1 MKKFIKLQL
10 LAIAVVFYSCG
21 SGKMDVPTAQTVD
34 FTVNL
39 NDRSND
45 TFKVEVAPPVLS
57 EDNNI
62 YQFAATAPGTYQVM
76 DIGRYV
82 TSFAAFDKNGNEI
95 GTKHLS
101 TNQFELS
108 TPEKIA
114 KIEYQIS
121 ETWDT
126 PVEVNPIYLMCGTS
140 IENDHTLINGQ
151 AVFGYFK
158 GMQGSPLKIRL
169 DYPEKWHIGTALTL
183 SSDGTYW
190 ASDYDKAVDSP
201 ILLGNLTKASLDVQG
216 TNIDV
221 YTYSKTSQITS
232 NQVLETLKNMLL
244 SASGFL
250 NGLPVKH
257 YTFLFVFEDKTAGAW
272 EHSYSSEY
280 IYKEAPWKDLKS
292 SISHVTAHEFFHV
305 VTPLNLHSQIIAHFN
320 FITPVPSEHLWLY
333 EGTTEWASNM
343 MLFRSGQNSM
353 DEYFKN
359 LERKITIDTRHFDQ
373 NYSLVKIS
381 ETSYTPE
388 GNKQYGNIYMKGAL
402 VAGLLNIRL
411 LELSNGKIGLVDVIK
426 KLTKEYGPDKP
437 FDDASFFGVVIKAT
451 YPEIK
456 DFIDKYIEGTV
467 PLPITDYYQ
476 KLGIDYDADQ
486 NKFSLMSQ
494 PTKDQL
500 KLRKAWMKPIK
511 ID

>member
-1 MKKFIKLQL
+1 MKKFIKFQL
-10 LAIAVVFYSCG
+10 LAIAIVFYSCG
-21 SGKMDVPTAQTVD
+21 SGKMDISTAQAVD

-45 TFKVEVAPPVLS
+45 TFKVEVTPPTLS
-57 EDNNI
+57 ADNNI

-82 TSFAAFDKNGNEI
+82 TSFSAFDKNGNEV
-95 GTKHLS
+95 GTKHIS

-108 TPEKIA
+108 SPAKIT

-126 PVEVNPIYLMCGTS
+126 PVDVNPIYMMCGTS

-158 GMQGSPLKIRL
+158 GMQTSPLQIKL
-169 DYPEKWHIGTALTL
+169 KYPDNWHVGTALTKT
-183 SSDGTYW
+183 SDGIYW
-190 ASDYDKAVDSP
+190 ANDYDKAVDSP
-201 ILLGNLTKASLDVQG
+201 ILLGNLTKASMDVDG
-216 TNIDV
+216 TDVDV
-221 YTYSKTSQITS
+221 YTYSKTGQITS
-232 NQVLETLKNMLL
+232 NQVLATLKNMLL

-280 IYKEAPWKDLKS
+280 IYKEAPWADLKS
-292 SISHVTAHEFFHV
+292 QISHVSAHEFFHV
-305 VTPLNLHSQIIAHFN
+305 VTPLNLHSQIIAQFN
-320 FITPVPSEHLWLY
+320 FITPVPSQHLWLY

-353 DEYFKN
+353 DDYFKN
-359 LERKITIDTRHFDQ
+359 LEKKITIDTQYFDQ
-373 NYSLVKIS
+373 SYSLVKIAK
-381 ETSYTPE
+381 TSYTTV

-411 LELSNGKIGLVDVIK
+411 LELSDGKIGLVDVIK
-426 KLTKEYGPDKP
+426 KLTRQYGPDKP
-437 FDDASFFGVVIKAT
+437 FDDDSFFGVVVKET

-456 DFIDKYIEGTV
+456 DFIDKYIRGTD
-467 PLPITDYYQ
+467 PLPIKEYYQ
-476 KLGIDYDADQ
+476 KLGIDYDAAH
-486 NKFSLMSQ
+486 NKFSLMDQ
-494 PTKDQL
+494 PTKEQL
-500 KLRKAWMKPIK
+500 NLRQAWMKPIK

>member
-1 MKKFIKLQL
+1 MRKLIKLQF
-10 LAIAVVFYSCG
+10 LAIAILFYSCG
-21 SGKMDVPTAQTVD
+21 SGKIDVPTVQAVD

-39 NDRSND
+39 NDRSDD
-45 TFKVEVAPPVLS
+45 TFKVEVTPPQLS
-57 EDNNI
+57 EGNNI

-82 TSFAAFDKNGNEI
+82 TSFTAFDKDGNEI

-108 TPEKIA
+108 SPEKIA
-114 KIEYQIS
+114 KIEYRIS

-126 PVEVNPIYLMCGTS
+126 PVDVDPIYLMCGTS
-140 IENDHTLINGQ
+140 MENDHTLINGQ

-158 GMQGSPLKIRL
+158 GMQTSPLKIKL
-169 DYPEKWHIGTALTL
+169 EYPDKWHVGTALTKT
-183 SSDGTYW
+183 SDGIYW

-201 ILLGNLTKASLDVQG
+201 ILLGNLTKASMDVQG
-216 TNIDV
+216 TEVDV
-221 YTYSKTSQITS
+221 YTYSKTGQVTS

-250 NGLPVKH
+250 NGLPVKR
-257 YTFLFVFEDKTAGAW
+257 YTFLFVFEDQTAGAW

-280 IYKEAPWKDLKS
+280 IYKEAPWADLQS
-292 SISHVTAHEFFHV
+292 NISHVTAHEFFHV

-343 MLFRSGQNSM
+343 MLFRSGQNSTE
-353 DEYFKN
+353 EYFKN
-359 LERKITIDTRHFDQ
+359 LEKKIALDTQYYDQ
-373 NYSLVKIS
+373 NYSLVKLS
-381 ETSYTPE
+381 TTSYTTE

-437 FDDASFFGVVIKAT
+437 FDDASFFGVVVKET

-456 DFIDKYIEGTV
+456 DFIDKYIEGTDS
-467 PLPITDYYQ
+467 LPIKEYYQ
-476 KLGIDYDADQ
+476 MLGIDYDAAQ
-486 NKFSLMSQ
+486 NKFSLMAQ
-494 PTKDQL
+494 PTEDQL

>member
-1 MKKFIKLQL
+1 MKKFIKIQF
-10 LAIAVVFYSCG
+10 LAIAIVFYSCG
-21 SGKMDVPTAQTVD
+21 SGKLDVPTARPVD
-34 FTVNL
+34 FTINL

-45 TFKVEVAPPVLS
+45 TFKVEVVPPKLS
-57 EDNNI
+57 ADNNI

-82 TSFAAFDKNGNEI
+82 TSFTAYDSSGNEI

-108 TPEKIA
+108 SPEKVA
-114 KIEYQIS
+114 KIEYRIS

-126 PVEVNPIYLMCGTS
+126 PVDVDPIYLMCGTS

-158 GMQGSPLKIRL
+158 GMQASPLKIKL
-169 DYPEKWHIGTALTL
+169 EYPDKWHIGTALTKTM
-183 SSDGTYW
+183 DGTYW
-190 ASDYDKAVDSP
+190 AKNYDNVVDSP
-201 ILLGNLTKASLDVQG
+201 ILLGNLTKASMDVQG
-216 TNIDV
+216 TAVDV
-221 YTYSKTSQITS
+221 YTYSKTGQITS

-250 NGLPVKH
+250 KGLPVKH
-257 YTFLFVFEDKTAGAW
+257 YTFLFVFEDRTAGAW

-280 IYKEAPWKDLKS
+280 IYKEAPWADLKS
-292 SISHVTAHEFFHV
+292 SVSHVTAHEFFHV
-305 VTPLNLHSQIIAHFN
+305 VTPLNLHSQIIAQFN

-343 MLFRSGQNSM
+343 MLFRSGQNSIE
-353 DEYFKN
+353 EYFKN
-359 LERKITIDTRHFDQ
+359 LEKKITIDTQHFDQ
-373 NYSLVKIS
+373 DYSLVKLS
-381 ETSYTPE
+381 KTSYTPE

-411 LELSNGKIGLVDVIK
+411 LELSHGKKGLIDVIK
-426 KLTKEYGPDKP
+426 KLTKQYGPNKP
-437 FDDASFFGVVIKAT
+437 FDDDTFFEVVIKNT

-456 DFIDKYIEGTV
+456 DFINKYIEGTD
-467 PLPITDYYQ
+467 PLPIKEYYQ

-486 NKFSLMSQ
+486 NKFSLMPQ
-494 PTKDQL
+494 AAKNQI

-511 ID
+511 IE